1 MADIYNLTDKVLQ
14 RLGVLG
20 AEETSSDVDKDKAL
34 EGLKAAHYALSGED
48 LLRWTMSDIP
58 DEMIDA
64 YVSIA
69 AFNVKNDFNAPVGAE
84 IVGIA
89 MKQVRNY
96 VMAVKA
102 DAPAP
107 VEFF

>member
-20 AEETSSDVDKDKAL
+20 AEETASDVDKDKAL
-34 EGLKAAHYALSGED
+34 EGLKSAHYALSGED

-58 DEMIDA
+58 NEMTDP
-64 YVSIA
+64 YVSLA
-69 AFNVKNDFNAPVGAE
+69 AFNIKNDFNAQVGAE
-84 IVGIA
+84 IPALA

-96 VMAVKA
+96 VMAIKA

-107 VEFF
+107 AEYF